1 MLLKHDNSNKN
12 KYSFDF
18 YYNFLYSGKSQD
30 FLFFLNSCYSDLGSG
45 NSSFIF
51 LTFGLL
57 LIPLAHFLS
66 WYFFN
71 FTFKIF
77 YYILNVYVLIYNFS
91 ELFCIW
97 IFFFLHEHILLFI
110 MEIKPSSVPCTA
122 PVSSAFP
129 VCVCMCICVCVCVCV
144 YVFSFCF
151 CLGLYLPCWKV
162 FSSVLGSSALNLFSR
177 ANHKNANLIT
187 RVNGSGRISHV
198 GLEVWELFFAKR
210 LKGSSYPGA
219 FRFNCISGGCTEWP
233 FLKCGP
239 VELSV
244 LWQQAL

>member
-1 MLLKHDNSNKN
+1 MRNWPQICNLQVTYWVFSQCNIWIQPHLVKLLVGFQIIIIILVFINVSRIHGKTNNDKMLLKHDNSNKN

-129 VCVCMCICVCVCVCV
+129 VCVCACVYVCVCVCACMCLAF
-144 YVFSFCF
+144 VF
-151 CLGLYLPCWKV
+151 
-162 FSSVLGSSALNLFSR
+162 A
-177 ANHKNANLIT
+177 
-187 RVNGSGRISHV
+187 
-198 GLEVWELFFAKR
+198 
-210 LKGSSYPGA
+210 
-219 FRFNCISGGCTEWP
+219 
-233 FLKCGP
+233 
-239 VELSV
+239 
-244 LWQQAL
+244 

>member
-1 MLLKHDNSNKN
+1 MRNWPQICNLQVTYWVFSQCNIWIQPHPVKLLVGFQIIIIILVFINVSHIHGKTNNNKMLLKHDNSNKN

-129 VCVCMCICVCVCVCV
+129 VCVCMCICVCVCVCACMCL
-144 YVFSFCF
+144 VF
-151 CLGLYLPCWKV
+151 V
-162 FSSVLGSSALNLFSR
+162 FA
-177 ANHKNANLIT
+177 
-187 RVNGSGRISHV
+187 
-198 GLEVWELFFAKR
+198 
-210 LKGSSYPGA
+210 
-219 FRFNCISGGCTEWP
+219 
-233 FLKCGP
+233 
-239 VELSV
+239 
-244 LWQQAL
+244 